1 MAQPFDANN
10 APFNRLS
17 LEELGIVRD
26 ALDIG
31 YFRPGETIIARDR
44 TPESLFIV
52 IKGSVEER
60 DHDEVVA
67 LRGPGD
73 AFDSRSL
80 VQGGR
85 LQCLRRSRGDAVQ
98 PAAPRRDAA
107 AHQSEPPPQARSPPI

>member
-67 LRGPGD
+67 LRGP
-73 AFDSRSL
+73 AMRSTA
-80 VQGGR
+80 GR
-85 LQCLRRSRGDAVQ
+85 WCRGEAPMPSSLARRRCAACY
-98 PAAPRRDAA
+98 PAT
-107 AHQSEPPPQARSPPI
+107 

>member
-44 TPESLFIV
+44 APESLFIV

-67 LRGPGD
+67 LR
-73 AFDSRSL
+73 
-80 VQGGR
+80 
-85 LQCLRRSRGDAVQ
+85 AVQ
-98 PAAPRRDAA
+98 AMRSTAVRWCRGEAPMPSSLARRRCAACCPAT
-107 AHQSEPPPQARSPPI
+107 